1 MDIGPGRARHN
12 VGLHEIR
19 FVESIARGACEMQS
33 RMRLVALLISVGVF
47 AVSGCDSGNA
57 TQNDADDKSGDH
69 ISITSVTPSSGIR
82 ADVEASFVVD
92 VEYEL
97 TSVDL
102 GELSIGFNSVEVG
115 RYQML
120 TAATTSVEKGSG
132 VHTFNVNVVP
142 QDWGSEGDFSVYVN
156 LSEQAHGA
164 VWTPLDTDIEVLT
177 LQ

>member
-1 MDIGPGRARHN
+1 MLP
-12 VGLHEIR
+12 
-19 FVESIARGACEMQS
+19 
-33 RMRLVALLISVGVF
+33 RMRVIAFLIVAGVM
-47 AVSGCDSGNA
+47 AVSGCGDDNA
-57 TQNDADDKSGDH
+57 TSNSSDDNTGDY
-69 ISITSVTPSSGIR
+69 IAITSVTPSSGIK

-92 VEYEL
+92 VEYRL

-102 GELSIGFNSVEVG
+102 GELRIGFNSVEAG

-132 VHTFNVNVVP
+132 VHRFNVTVVP

-164 VWTPLDTDIEVLT
+164 VWTPLDTDIQTLT